1 MNKFFL
7 SLTIVTG
14 FSSILLSGCVP
25 NNPAQ
30 ATENEMPFERG
41 TTWSVKWVPQKSSEK
56 YQLEYTVVEVKK
68 STFSNN
74 YYTIDIKSN
83 RPEYAGISTDGF
95 MSYNSAGA
103 GTSYLSF
110 VPSKNTTR
118 TINCGFK
125 DIKSNQIT
133 IKGVSYLMEKDSK
146 EDINPIY
153 YFSLY
158 KGDYSEVGACSLEKL

>member
-1 MNKFFL
+1 M
-7 SLTIVTG
+7 
-14 FSSILLSGCVP
+14 P

-30 ATENEMPFERG
+30 ATGNEMPFERG
-41 TTWSVKWVPQKSSEK
+41 TTWSVKWVPQNSSEMH
-56 YQLEYTVVEVKK
+56 QLEYSIIKVKK

-83 RPEYAGISTDGF
+83 RLEYAGVSTDGF
-95 MSYNSAGA
+95 MSYNSAGV
-103 GTSYLSF
+103 GTTYLF
-110 VPSKNTTR
+110 FLQSKGTTK

-125 DIKSNQIT
+125 DIKSNQIN
-133 IKGVSYLMEKDSK
+133 IKGVSYLMDKDSK

-158 KGDYSEVGACSLEKL
+158 KGDYSNVGTCTLEKL